1 MENLPLLRPM
11 LATSSK
17 PYDSGEHL
25 FEVKWDGYRCLSYLE
40 GNTTVLYSRNG
51 IDLSAKFPELVKLHG
66 RVNSAPAILDGEI
79 VVFKEGKPSFA
90 ALQSRGRMKNI
101 KTIGRTSLE
110 RPAVFIVFDVLYSG
124 GKSVMDLPL
133 EKRKGLLEEMVDQG
147 AEEISIS
154 QYVHKNG
161 LDLYSACIAQG
172 LEGVMAKKLGSTYLP
187 GRRSPYWHKFRH
199 TREADLVICGY
210 QRGSSRGLG
219 SLVLGGYREGNL
231 LFQGK
236 VGTGFSEREAAAL
249 LEALQ
254 KLELS
259 REVVKVPQEER
270 RRTIFVRP
278 LLVCIVDYLTTT
290 SEGYLRHPVYRGI
303 RRDKPPEECVVVEG
317 NEGGF
322 GFQHHN

>member
-154 QYVHKNG
+154 ILV
-161 LDLYSACIAQG
+161 AQERTG
-172 LEGVMAKKLGSTYLP
+172 FIQRVCCSRTGRCMAKKLDSATCLAGVHHTGISSGIPGGGPGYLRISARIFRQGTWFSGAGRLP
-187 GRRSPYWHKFRH
+187 GRKSGFP
-199 TREADLVICGY
+199 
-210 QRGSSRGLG
+210 
-219 SLVLGGYREGNL
+219 
-231 LFQGK
+231 GK
-236 VGTGFSEREAAAL
+236 G
-249 LEALQ
+249 
-254 KLELS
+254 
-259 REVVKVPQEER
+259 
-270 RRTIFVRP
+270 
-278 LLVCIVDYLTTT
+278 
-290 SEGYLRHPVYRGI
+290 
-303 RRDKPPEECVVVEG
+303 RDW
-317 NEGGF
+317 F
-322 GFQHHN
+322 